1 MNYYDENENYS
12 QDDIVKLIL
21 EYNIDLFSKDEF
33 TKDLVTLLW
42 KEREE
47 GIELKDKAYL
57 SSFDILV
64 VISKTYGTTQLLKA
78 VSAMLDL
85 DIKKN
90 KKRKKPKRKVKK
102 EKFIKASPNIEP
114 KKDKDK
120 YKGNEANE
128 YTYYAQG
135 SNPINLAKDKTK
147 TIDDLIIEIDNNN
160 KNNTDYNN
168 NHVISLEESDSS
180 HSGKDD
186 SNCGAK
192 SEIKSPKQIIN
203 LGKKIE
209 KRNVKQ
215 NKGIKTECKIFKTV
229 KKPFQEKLLLPKDY
243 HYIIRYSHLF
253 KYKFDEINAD
263 NNTAKYKCVEP
274 KCKSI
279 GIYNLISGIFDV
291 KIWHSIPYIEHCYVK
306 DFSEKDA
313 QVLECMKINNALD
326 LQTD

>member
-1 MNYYDENENYS
+1 MNFYDENENYS

-168 NHVISLEESDSS
+168 HVISLEESDSS
-180 HSGKDD
+180 NSGKND

-203 LGKKIE
+203 LGKKNE

-215 NKGIKTECKIFKTV
+215 NKGLKTECKIFKTV

>member
-180 HSGKDD
+180 NSGKNDF
-186 SNCGAK
+186 NCGAK

>member
-1 MNYYDENENYS
+1 MNFYDENENYS

-57 SSFDILV
+57 SSFDILA

-102 EKFIKASPNIEP
+102 EKFIKASPIIER
-114 KKDKDK
+114 KKDKHK
-120 YKGNEANE
+120 HKENEANE

-180 HSGKDD
+180 NSGKDD

-203 LGKKIE
+203 LGKKNE

-215 NKGIKTECKIFKTV
+215 NKGLKTECKIFKTV

-313 QVLECMKINNALD
+313 QVLEFLKINNALD

>member
-102 EKFIKASPNIEP
+102 EKFIKASPIIEP

-120 YKGNEANE
+120 DKRNEANE

-168 NHVISLEESDSS
+168 HVINLEESDSS
-180 HSGKDD
+180 NSGKDD

-203 LGKKIE
+203 LGKKNE

-215 NKGIKTECKIFKTV
+215 NKGLKTECKIFKTV

-291 KIWHSIPYIEHCYVK
+291 RIWHSIPYIEHCYVK

>member
-1 MNYYDENENYS
+1 MNFYDENENYS

-168 NHVISLEESDSS
+168 HVISLVESDSS
-180 HSGKDD
+180 NSGKND

-203 LGKKIE
+203 LGKKNE

-215 NKGIKTECKIFKTV
+215 NKGLKTECKIFKTV

-243 HYIIRYSHLF
+243 HYIIRYGHLF
-253 KYKFDEINAD
+253 KYKFDDINAD

>member
-57 SSFDILV
+57 SSFDILA

-102 EKFIKASPNIEP
+102 EKFIKASPILEP

-120 YKGNEANE
+120 HKGNEANE

-168 NHVISLEESDSS
+168 HVINLEESDSS
-180 HSGKDD
+180 NSGKDD

-192 SEIKSPKQIIN
+192 SENKSPKQIIN
-203 LGKKIE
+203 LGKKNE

-215 NKGIKTECKIFKTV
+215 NKGLKTECKIFKTV

-253 KYKFDEINAD
+253 KYKFDEIKAD

>member
-12 QDDIVKLIL
+12 QDDIVKLTL
-21 EYNIDLFSKDEF
+21 KYCIDLFSKDEF

-78 VSAMLDL
+78 VSAILDL

-102 EKFIKASPNIEP
+102 EKFIKASPIIEP

-120 YKGNEANE
+120 DKRNEANE

-168 NHVISLEESDSS
+168 HVINLEESDSS
-180 HSGKDD
+180 NSGKDD

-203 LGKKIE
+203 LGKKNE

-215 NKGIKTECKIFKTV
+215 NKGLKTECKIFKTV

>member
-1 MNYYDENENYS
+1 MNFYDENENYS
-12 QDDIVKLIL
+12 QDDIVKLTL
-21 EYNIDLFSKDEF
+21 KYCIDLFSKDGIMA
-33 TKDLVTLLW
+33 DLVTLLL

-47 GIELKDKAYL
+47 GIELKNNKAYL
-57 SSFDILV
+57 TTFDVLA
-64 VISKTYGTTQLLKA
+64 VISKTYGTTQLLKT
-78 VSAMLDL
+78 VSAILDL

-102 EKFIKASPNIEP
+102 EKFIKASPNIKP
-114 KKDKDK
+114 KKNKDK
-120 YKGNEANE
+120 GKENEANE

-168 NHVISLEESDSS
+168 HVISLVESDSS
-180 HSGKDD
+180 NSGKND

-203 LGKKIE
+203 LGKKNE

-215 NKGIKTECKIFKTV
+215 NKGLKTECKIFKTV

-253 KYKFDEINAD
+253 KYKFDDINAD

>member
-1 MNYYDENENYS
+1 
-12 QDDIVKLIL
+12 
-21 EYNIDLFSKDEF
+21 
-33 TKDLVTLLW
+33 
-42 KEREE
+42 
-47 GIELKDKAYL
+47 
-57 SSFDILV
+57 
-64 VISKTYGTTQLLKA
+64 
-78 VSAMLDL
+78 LDL

-102 EKFIKASPNIEP
+102 EKFIKASPIIEP

-120 YKGNEANE
+120 DKRNEANE

-168 NHVISLEESDSS
+168 HVINLEESDSS
-180 HSGKDD
+180 NSGKDD

-203 LGKKIE
+203 LGKKNE

-215 NKGIKTECKIFKTV
+215 NKGLKTECKIFKTV